1 MATQV
6 LTECF
11 SGDLCH
17 FSVTDC
23 SEPARESSYSV
34 VIPLGK
40 RGDHQDAEESPF
52 AALVTFWLT
61 SLAGSSTVA
70 LQEDGR
76 CLLTRGEPDLLSKPP
91 AV

>member
-11 SGDLCH
+11 FGDSYH
-17 FSVTDC
+17 FSVSDF
-23 SEPARESSYSV
+23 SEPGCESSYSV
-34 VIPLGK
+34 LTSLGK

-52 AALVTFWLT
+52 AALLTFWLT

-70 LQEDGR
+70 LQQDGR
-76 CLLTRGEPDLLSKPP
+76 HLLTVPP
-91 AV
+91 